1 MKKKLLAAVSAI
13 VAAATL
19 WMSPVHANEGPEL
32 DHFPV
37 AKATDLAALQN
48 GAKLF
53 VNYCLNC
60 HGLSAVR
67 YNRLMDIGLTKEQ
80 IQDNLMFT
88 TDKIGDQM
96 TISMTRADAKS
107 FFGVAPPD
115 LTLEARARSTE
126 EAPGVDW
133 LYSYLRSFYRDSGRP
148 TGWNNTVFPNV
159 GMPHI
164 LYALQGQR
172 ELTVEET
179 KPAEGGGHDAK
190 WVKTTTVYDVNG
202 FTTVK
207 TEDLGTGS
215 FHESVHKEF
224 KAVDAAQAAA
234 YDDQIGDLVAFLAWT
249 AEPIKQ
255 TRIRL
260 GTVVLAFL
268 AVFTFLAWRLNAA
281 YWKDIR

>member
-1 MKKKLLAAVSAI
+1 MKKKLLAAVSAV
-13 VAAATL
+13 VAAAAM
-19 WMSPVHANEGPEL
+19 WISPAAQANGGGVEL
-32 DHFPV
+32 DHFPK

-67 YNRLMDIGLTKEQ
+67 YNRLTELGLTKEQ

-96 TISMTRADAKS
+96 TIAMNAKDAKS
-107 FFGVAPPD
+107 FFGVTPPD

-133 LYSYLRSFYRDSGRP
+133 IYTYLRSFYRDADRP

-164 LYALQGQR
+164 LYGLQGPR
-172 ELTVEET
+172 ELKVEEV
-179 KPAEGGGHDAK
+179 KPEGAGADAK
-190 WVKTTTVYDVNG
+190 WVKVTTTYDATG
-202 FTTVK
+202 FK
-207 TEDLGTGS
+207 TEKTEPADAH
-215 FHESVHKEF
+215 HESVHREF
-224 KAVDAAQAAA
+224 TAGDAAKAAA
-234 YDDQIGDLVAFLAWT
+234 YDEQVGDIVAFLAWT

-255 TRIRL
+255 TRIKL
-260 GTVVLAFL
+260 GAVVLAFL